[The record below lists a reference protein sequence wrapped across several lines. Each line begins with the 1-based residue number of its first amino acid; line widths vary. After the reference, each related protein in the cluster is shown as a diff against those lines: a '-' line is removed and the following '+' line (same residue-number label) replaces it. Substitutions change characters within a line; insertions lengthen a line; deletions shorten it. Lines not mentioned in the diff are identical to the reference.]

1 MTTRRPHLAPVVLT
15 GLTPTTITV
24 KDKDQHQVM
33 IRCIERGCAKGQV
46 CTVISILIL
55 DQFLHDLKNVLRWL
69 VVVRCSS
76 LLANRFQKDWH
87 HGNTVGTKCFVSL
100 AHHHALL
107 GKQQEHRHRRRRSIR
122 MLPIL
127 LSRGLKRF
135 SVSNQRKAH
144 LLRMHAASKHPHT
157 FLSGSLSL
165 RQAVLHKRKNGEH
178 FPFNPFPLSFLF

>member
-76 LLANRFQKDWH
+76 LLANRFQKD
-87 HGNTVGTKCFVSL
+87 
-100 AHHHALL
+100 
-107 GKQQEHRHRRRRSIR
+107 
-122 MLPIL
+122 
-127 LSRGLKRF
+127 
-135 SVSNQRKAH
+135 
-144 LLRMHAASKHPHT
+144 
-157 FLSGSLSL
+157 
-165 RQAVLHKRKNGEH
+165 
-178 FPFNPFPLSFLF
+178 